1 MARRRSTRRTKSSRR
16 RTTSIS
22 LTGLAE
28 SFVLGSA
35 VTQGLFNV
43 NLAEFVTGTVNG
55 KFNPG
60 ADGGQTITIP
70 ELMGIT
76 KSGWNLSNIGGVY
89 GKTYATSFGDAVKI
103 NLKNNGPQALMTLVA
118 APIAFRFVR
127 KAARKPI
134 SQANKLLKGTGV
146 RV

>member
-76 KSGWNLSNIGGVY
+76 NLSNIGGVY